1 MCIVRVWLCI
11 VYVVRCCACGK
22 TLKTRGN
29 REKCVWYG
37 VCVVWCCEVR
47 NTQKHDKHWENS
59 QNMVSFFGTVWPS
72 KDRKKVQNWSFSPT
86 HCFYVSPG
94 ICRRFW
100 PEVLTRTPKNAVFR
114 PRSYSKG
121 PNHALEKVLTKE
133 TPSICT
139 YSPKD
144 RKCDICLRTK
154 ITRVPCRKRTGT
166 VVPRAEIFGDL
177 ITADHKVRNEGSESA
192 VRCRGTRSRHS
203 GIQSYP
209 CKNKTKTSQ
218 QTEKSLR
225 NFPEPTQKPKVI
237 YTDNSFEFGKSCEEV
252 SWNHRTAT
260 THRSESS
267 GIAERAVR
275 RAKKENTS
283 CITAIWIG

>member
-1 MCIVRVWLCI
+1 MCPSPLIIRFFSLKTRETWEGTSYQMVRLVTTLKITVSGRCACVCVRVCLCI

-47 NTQKHDKHWENS
+47 NTQKHEKHWKKS

-72 KDRKKVQNWSFSPT
+72 KDRKKVQNWPFSPT

-100 PEVLTRTPKNAVFR
+100 TEVLTQTPKNAVFR

-133 TPSICT
+133 TPGMS
-139 YSPKD
+139 
-144 RKCDICLRTK
+144 
-154 ITRVPCRKRTGT
+154 
-166 VVPRAEIFGDL
+166 
-177 ITADHKVRNEGSESA
+177 
-192 VRCRGTRSRHS
+192 
-203 GIQSYP
+203 
-209 CKNKTKTSQ
+209 
-218 QTEKSLR
+218 
-225 NFPEPTQKPKVI
+225 
-237 YTDNSFEFGKSCEEV
+237 
-252 SWNHRTAT
+252 
-260 THRSESS
+260 
-267 GIAERAVR
+267 
-275 RAKKENTS
+275 
-283 CITAIWIG
+283 